1 MEQGFGRLPSGWRG
15 GGEGES
21 IVATDGDLHGLIYLL
36 CEVATNK
43 YIAGPLSGREA
54 KDGHLIG

>member
-1 MEQGFGRLPSGWRG
+1 VVGGG
-15 GGEGES
+15 GGEGKS

-43 YIAGPLSGREA
+43 YSWALKGA
-54 KDGHLIG
+54 VAQA